1 MHDKE
6 SRRSVGTMVLSRRV
20 DLQAQRARV
29 QRGRVTPPLERVRAI
44 FRVDSPRTVR

>member
-29 QRGRVTPPLERVRAI
+29 QRGRVTPPLERRARD
-44 FRVDSPRTVR
+44 FSC